1 MQQEITHRYQANLAS
16 SRGYEALFASLMT
29 FPTVPREESWDKEH
43 VSINFMT
50 TILRYRSTN
59 VLLVL
64 FAVDQPPT
72 TGAQATTT
80 PLFPVPADLGSH
92 NTKAQRKQQ
101 PAQALSY
108 QLHAWTQVPT
118 SIVTPSARNMKSWGM
133 LLLIAQRLSFI
144 WRFSLVGNFLQV
156 S

>member
-1 MQQEITHRYQANLAS
+1 MHPLHPLRSFPLLVTYLGKWRTYRRAKKTPLPHRFRARLITGQHDACIVQQEITHRYQANLAS

-80 PLFPVPADLGSH
+80 PLFPVPADPGSH
-92 NTKAQRKQQ
+92 NTKAQ
-101 PAQALSY
+101 
-108 QLHAWTQVPT
+108 
-118 SIVTPSARNMKSWGM
+118 
-133 LLLIAQRLSFI
+133 
-144 WRFSLVGNFLQV
+144 
-156 S
+156 